1 MPFIPDASI
10 GYCYI
15 NQESAHIQIIF
26 FPSTGVCRA
35 KNEPVAGEDAKG
47 GRTERTSGHLQGLSP
62 YQRLHSEHNG
72 GGEDIGKRRASLS
85 AKRCG
90 CGGRSCCHRLGKRNA
105 TSRGQ
110 SHGSGGPKGVLSK
123 GRDSSKWR
131 QGSDN
136 TKKWSGGIPD
146 AFPSGKR
153 AEDYRRPGRYRNRR
167 HLLPGAEGDQEESEL
182 ISFLSKR
189 SSPANSF
196 TLSARSGALIEILS
210 IPWNI
215 SSLARPPTISS

>member
-1 MPFIPDASI
+1 MS
-10 GYCYI
+10 C
-15 NQESAHIQIIF
+15 SL
-26 FPSTGVCRA
+26 CR
-35 KNEPVAGEDAKG
+35 
-47 GRTERTSGHLQGLSP
+47 
-62 YQRLHSEHNG
+62 
-72 GGEDIGKRRASLS
+72 KRRL
-85 AKRCG
+85 C
-90 CGGRSCCHRLGKRNA
+90 GRSGCHRLGKRNA

-167 HLLPGAEGDQEESEL
+167 HLLPGAEGDQARSDLITLIFWQILTSEMATILESWRMSAPQT
-182 ISFLSKR
+182 ISFSVFIL
-189 SSPANSF
+189 
-196 TLSARSGALIEILS
+196 LI
-210 IPWNI
+210 
-215 SSLARPPTISS
+215 A